1 MLDESEIA
9 KYAEMDKDVEA
20 ASNIELNEG
29 DSEDSARE
37 PSVDYSQKMLTLH
50 TDMKQQT
57 EKQSTT
63 PPRTPKHTAGYS
75 TLTSAKKIEEV
86 KQSIIE
92 PEPIVYNG
100 KVIPGSINVIVD

>member
-1 MLDESEIA
+1 
-9 KYAEMDKDVEA
+9 MDKEVEA
-20 ASNIELNEG
+20 ASNIELTEE
-29 DSEDSARE
+29 DSESATSE

-63 PPRTPKHTAGYS
+63 PPRTPKATAGYS
-75 TLTSAKKIEEV
+75 TLTSAKKIEEG

-92 PEPIVYNG
+92 PEPMVYNG
-100 KVIPGSINVIVD
+100 KVIPDSINAIVD